1 MTELTFAF
9 SCQLND
15 EEDYIPAGSV
25 VKFDEK
31 ARVHEGFIAVII
43 TEGLSYNDEPVQFV
57 PFTDHF
63 LKDSFVELRD

>member
-1 MTELTFAF
+1 MKELTFAF

-15 EEDYIPAGSV
+15 EEDYIPTGSV

-43 TEGLSYNDEPVQFV
+43 TDGLSYSDEPVQFI
-57 PFTDHF
+57 PFTDYF
-63 LKDSFVELRD
+63 MKDSFVEFRN